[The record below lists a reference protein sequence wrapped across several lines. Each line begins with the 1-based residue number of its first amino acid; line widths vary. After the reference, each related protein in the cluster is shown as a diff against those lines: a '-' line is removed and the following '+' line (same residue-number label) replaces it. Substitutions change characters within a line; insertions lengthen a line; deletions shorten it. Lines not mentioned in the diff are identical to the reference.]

1 METLHTH
8 NFINNDKLGLMCACG
23 EEHTHTYKL
32 TKEELNEDTWRII
45 EVCDCGH
52 TFTLLISKAKWN
64 DFKGRNI

>member
-1 METLHTH
+1 
-8 NFINNDKLGLMCACG
+8 LMCACG

-32 TKEELNEDTWRII
+32 TKEELNEHTWRII

-64 DFKGRNI
+64 DIKK